1 MRPMHFS
8 TIDAH
13 VAGGAVRLVT
23 AGLPRL
29 DGRSLQE
36 RSDSLAQMLGAGLTG
51 LSREPRGHE
60 GTVVAMLAEPDRPDA
75 DAGILFFAAHGPI
88 ALCGHGLLGATA
100 LGLARGLLV
109 PRRANSVVLDTLA
122 GGVTARTTPDASIP
136 ARVSYS
142 GPAARVIVG
151 NRPVAIGRRSV
162 HADLVNAGG
171 DVLAIVDAE
180 AAGVPLVSTR
190 MAELQRGGLEV
201 ARALEG
207 DLVGGVVF
215 IGIAP
220 ERGVDVR
227 SATVYADGVIERSP
241 GGSSTVAL
249 AAVLTAMGA
258 LAMGQ
263 RLVHQ
268 GLFGST
274 LDATVNALVDG
285 ENGPAFEVEV
295 TGEVW
300 PTGDHE
306 FVFHDGDPTSQPDM

>member
-1 MRPMHFS
+1 MKPMHFN

-29 DGRSLQE
+29 DGVALRE
-36 RSDSLAQMLGAGLTG
+36 RSDWLARMLGAELAG

-60 GTVVAMLAEPDRPDA
+60 GTVVAMLADPDNPEA

-100 LGLARGLLV
+100 LSLARGLIV
-109 PRRANSVVLDTLA
+109 PRRADSVVLDTLV
-122 GGVTARTTPDASIP
+122 GGVTARMMPEASIP
-136 ARVSYS
+136 ARVRYS
-142 GPAARVIVG
+142 GAAARVIVG

-162 HADLVNAGG
+162 HADLVDAGG

-190 MAELQRGGLEV
+190 MLELQRGALEV

-207 DLVGGVVF
+207 DGVGGVVF

-227 SATVYADGVIERSP
+227 SATVYADGIIERSP

-258 LAMGQ
+258 LATGQ

-274 LDATVNALVDG
+274 LDATVHSLVDG
-285 ENGPAFEVEV
+285 EDGPAFEVEV
-295 TGEVW
+295 AGEVW

-306 FVFHDGDPTSQPDM
+306 FVFHEGDPTSQPDM

>member
-1 MRPMHFS
+1 MHFN

-29 DGRSLQE
+29 DGAALQE
-36 RSDSLAQMLGAGLTG
+36 RSDSLARIAGG
-51 LSREPRGHE
+51 RARGPEPRAPRSRGH
-60 GTVVAMLAEPDRPDA
+60 GRR
-75 DAGILFFAAHGPI
+75 DAGRAGSTQMRMRGSFSSPADGPI

-100 LGLARGLLV
+100 LGLARGLIV
-109 PRRANSVVLDTLA
+109 PRRADSVVLDTLA
-122 GGVTARTTPDASIP
+122 GSVTARIMPEASSP

-142 GPAARVIVG
+142 GAAARVIVG
-151 NRPVAIGRRSV
+151 EQARRDRPAIGARGSRQYGRRCARHRGRRGRGRAARR
-162 HADLVNAGG
+162 HADGSSCS
-171 DVLAIVDAE
+171 
-180 AAGVPLVSTR
+180 AAASKSRARSKATR
-190 MAELQRGGLEV
+190 
-201 ARALEG
+201 
-207 DLVGGVVF
+207 VGGVVF

-220 ERGVDVR
+220 ERGVDMR
-227 SATVYADGVIERSP
+227 SATVYADGVVERSP

-258 LAMGQ
+258 LATGQ

-306 FVFHDGDPTSQPDM
+306 FVFHDGDPTRQPDM